1 MPEEIPIVRDV
12 VDLAQAMGAADADRE
27 RLELAVGAAVELVE
41 PCLHAGITLF
51 RDGECHTLAGSSEIP
66 SMVNKLQN
74 EMGEGPCHIPG
85 REDETVVCTD
95 LARDLR
101 WPDWGRRVHVE
112 LGLGSSMSLLV
123 LTDRDHYGTLSLY
136 FGEPHAFGPDDLAIA
151 QALAGH
157 LAVSLAASREID
169 GLGAALASRT
179 VIGQAEGIVME
190 RLSVDADQALAY
202 LKRVSSHTNTKL
214 VQVAHELVRTREL
227 PEAQEQQLRPGG

>member
-1 MPEEIPIVRDV
+1 MTVPEDNPIVTDF
-12 VDLAQAMGAADADRE
+12 VDLAQALGAADADRH
-27 RLELAVGAAVELVE
+27 RLELAVEAAVELIG
-41 PCLHAGITLF
+41 PCGHAGITLF
-51 RDGECHTLAGSSEIP
+51 RDGECHTLAGSSEVP

-74 EMGEGPCHIPG
+74 ETGQGPCHIPG
-85 REDETVVCTD
+85 REQETITCTD
-95 LARDLR
+95 LARDAR
-101 WPDWGRRVHVE
+101 WPDWGRRVDAE

-123 LTDRDHYGTLSLY
+123 FTARDHYGTLSLY

-169 GLGAALASRT
+169 GLGIALASRT

-190 RLSVDADQALAY
+190 RLTVDADQALAY

-214 VQVAHELVRTREL
+214 VQVAHELVRTRQL
-227 PEAQEQQLRPGG
+227 PEIP

>member
-1 MPEEIPIVRDV
+1 MSEENTQVTEIA
-12 VDLAQAMGAADADRE
+12 DLAQALGAAGADPR
-27 RLELAVGAAVELVE
+27 RLGLAVQAAADLVG
-41 PCLHAGITLF
+41 PCRHAGVTLY
-51 RDGECHTLAGSSEIP
+51 RDGRCVTLAGTDDVP
-66 SMVNKLQN
+66 QQVNDLQN
-74 EMGEGPCHIPG
+74 ETDQGPCHTPG
-85 REDETVVCTD
+85 RSEDTIVCQD
-95 LARDLR
+95 LARDER
-101 WPDWGRRVHVE
+101 WPVWGRRVHDE

-123 LTDRDHYGTLSLY
+123 FTATRSYGTLSLY
-136 FGEPHAFGPDDLAIA
+136 AEQAHAFGADDLATA

-227 PEAQEQQLRPGG
+227 PDT